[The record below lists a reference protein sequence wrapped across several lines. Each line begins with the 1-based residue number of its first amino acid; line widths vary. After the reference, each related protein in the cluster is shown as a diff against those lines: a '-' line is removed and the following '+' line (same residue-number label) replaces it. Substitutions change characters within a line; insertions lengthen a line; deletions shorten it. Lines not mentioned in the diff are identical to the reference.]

1 MYAWIVLVILSVVV
15 VVILIWYNN
24 DMREK
29 LIEWSKILYQQQ
41 SLRHTSST
49 LIHTM
54 TTVDSLGRVCS
65 MMIVSTV
72 MFIVVVLTSYL
83 AMKLGGTVHVNN
95 YYQQQYLYS
104 ATSAYFIGVTPAVL
118 IWLYVTLSGLTVIT
132 LSTSHKMPVVGDADM
147 KLSIY
152 RRDARKKITAS
163 IYETLLQITVSILI
177 IAASGA
183 INFLYVYI
191 VYFLNPSSITAVQ
204 FAFAIAKSLFS
215 NVVVP
220 YSTKL
225 ISKPWRQ
232 RYSVVMIVI
241 VNIVAPAVAVLLTS
255 PLCLLYKIKPA
266 SVLVTYSIIQYSCS
280 IECIN
285 RPTPVTTTFIPP
297 WFYSYQCSSSFL
309 VSYLPN
315 FIFFYIISGIAV
327 PLISLIQLPN
337 KFKTN
342 LNAVV
347 EKVSKLFDV
356 QVPSVF
362 LIEEE
367 KAKEDKAQLEMKC
380 SPHPK
385 EESAECVR
393 ISEASDKRYQS
404 TNPNSDSSS
413 EIRISDSTP
422 QLDKRYEM
430 DLKDLMPSICYD
442 ITVFLTFGLASPL
455 LAVIITCSTISK
467 VFVWRLAIGRY
478 ISVVSKAIGEAGC
491 YEQLEAAFECSWECL
506 PMSWRIIS
514 VYVGIFWSLFMNDMI
529 GDSHPTGGIVAAIL
543 MMIWCPLVFIS
554 AQRLLTIHR
563 NSSGNSST
571 SSNSSGNSIEKMVM
585 AIDRISLS
593 IHNSIW
599 SKLTSISIIG
609 MSDDSRNRDNDS
621 SSDGNDSNI
630 SSGSS
635 ISANRISTPS
645 ECTNPMVTTI
655 NH

>member
-1 MYAWIVLVILSVVV
+1 
-15 VVILIWYNN
+15 
-24 DMREK
+24 
-29 LIEWSKILYQQQ
+29 
-41 SLRHTSST
+41 
-49 LIHTM
+49 
-54 TTVDSLGRVCS
+54 
-65 MMIVSTV
+65 
-72 MFIVVVLTSYL
+72 
-83 AMKLGGTVHVNN
+83 MKPSEYH
-95 YYQQQYLYS
+95 
-104 ATSAYFIGVTPAVL
+104 
-118 IWLYVTLSGLTVIT
+118 
-132 LSTSHKMPVVGDADM
+132 
-147 KLSIY
+147 
-152 RRDARKKITAS
+152 RDASKKITAS
-163 IYETLLQITVSILI
+163 IYETVLQVTVSLLI

-183 INFLYVYI
+183 INFYYVYT
-191 VYFLNPSSITAVQ
+191 VYILNPSSITAVQ

-215 NVVVP
+215 SVIVP

-225 ISKPWRQ
+225 IAKPWRQ

-241 VNIVAPAVAVLLTS
+241 VNIVAPGVAVLLTS

-266 SVLVTYSIIQYSCS
+266 SVLVTYSIIQFSCS
-280 IECIN
+280 PICSY
-285 RPTPVTTTFIPP
+285 RPIPVTTTFIPP

-337 KFKTN
+337 KFKTYIN
-342 LNAVV
+342 TLI
-347 EKVSKLFDV
+347 EKVSKLFHV
-356 QVPSVF
+356 EVPSVL
-362 LIEEE
+362 LIERE
-367 KAKEDKAQLEMKC
+367 KAKEDKTQIEMKGL
-380 SPHPK
+380 PHPK

-393 ISEASDKRYQS
+393 ISEASDTKYQS
-404 TNPNSDSSS
+404 NNPSTDSSS

-422 QLDKRYEM
+422 QLDKKYAM
-430 DLKDLMPSICYD
+430 DVEDLIPSICYD

-506 PMSWRIIS
+506 PMSWWIVS

-554 AQRLLTIHR
+554 AHRLLTIHR
-563 NSSGNSST
+563 I
-571 SSNSSGNSIEKMVM
+571 SNSNSNSNSIERMVM
-585 AIDRISLS
+585 AIDRISLG

-609 MSDDSRNRDNDS
+609 MSDDNRNRDNDS
-621 SSDGNDSNI
+621 NNDGNDSN

-635 ISANRISTPS
+635 INDDNDSNSSNANRISITTTV
-645 ECTNPMVTTI
+645 TNPMSITI